1 MYGNKFYVLTEVNM
15 KNKKQN
21 DLQKLDGSKPP
32 LWLRMLYFFLA
43 FSVSFAAFYLLQY
56 MFR

>member
-1 MYGNKFYVLTEVNM
+1 M